1 MAYERDSYM
10 VSDYHRL
17 FVEMGYPELDIL
29 KYPDGE
35 WHIIQY
41 YSRPIIPCLTKW
53 QVVLG
58 PMRNVDIS
66 RGFLEKY
73 IRQCDI
79 TKRAFWDREE
89 RKTQEVETEHASEQ
103 RRRVDYVNR
112 AHEAIT
118 RNPSLMGRI
127 AENGIQEMDIPSI
140 ARHVPRSEVVKST
153 LKGEQYVSS
162 SETSVTTDAAPSGG
176 GDANVCS
183 SSEPA

>member
-89 RKTQEVETEHASEQ
+89 RKTHRLWAG
-103 RRRVDYVNR
+103 
-112 AHEAIT
+112 
-118 RNPSLMGRI
+118 SLRTGFKRWISHRSHVMCLGR
-127 AENGIQEMDIPSI
+127 
-140 ARHVPRSEVVKST
+140 K
-153 LKGEQYVSS
+153 
-162 SETSVTTDAAPSGG
+162 
-176 GDANVCS
+176 
-183 SSEPA
+183 